1 MSKKVFAIVIITL
14 CSLFSNMKAL
24 AQTNKISIQSTA
36 VPFMLISPDARSGGM
51 GNLSLAMSPES
62 NDLFGNNAKLPLL
75 KQKKGFLIN
84 YTPWLKDLGLTDVY
98 LASAG
103 FYKKIDDN
111 SSINSSLRF
120 FSLGNIQFSDVNGT
134 PTTEQRPNEFSYD
147 FGYSFLLSD
156 QFSAGITLRYIY
168 SRLVTGSFIGNAVD
182 YRAGNTVSGDLSLFY
197 KQNEDLSG
205 WHVGMLLSNLGGK
218 ISYSN
223 ATKNKY
229 FIPANLGLGV
239 GYLTKIDTDNSI
251 EFGADVNRLLVPASP
266 SAADPDY
273 AALREQYFSQ
283 SVIASY
289 LNSFTNK
296 YGMPIG
302 ESLKISVGA
311 EYNYTDRFFLRAG
324 YFIDNNKNLGNMQY
338 FTLGTSFQY
347 QQSKFN
353 ISYLVPSGGGITKN
367 PLSNTLRF
375 GSVFYF

>member
-1 MSKKVFAIVIITL
+1 MSKKVVAIVIITL
-14 CSLFSNMKAL
+14 CSLFGNRKAL
-24 AQTNKISIQSTA
+24 AQTKPISIQSTA

-229 FIPANLGLGV
+229 FIPANLGLGL
-239 GYLTKIDTDNSI
+239 GYLTRIDTDNSI

-266 SAADPDY
+266 SAVDPDY